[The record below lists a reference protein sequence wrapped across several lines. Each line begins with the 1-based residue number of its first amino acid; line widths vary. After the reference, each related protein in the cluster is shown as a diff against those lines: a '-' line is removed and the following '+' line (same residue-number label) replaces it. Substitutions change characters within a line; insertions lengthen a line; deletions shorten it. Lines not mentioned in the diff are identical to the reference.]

1 MGRLLLAKL
10 MASPCIY
17 KKNLKTERDS
27 ESTLVTEAFDDFFMI
42 YLHKTLNKSWK
53 VIQFLEIHYF

>member
-17 KKNLKTERDS
+17 KKNLKTERES

-42 YLHKTLNKSWK
+42 YLHKTLNKSSESHS
-53 VIQFLEIHYF
+53 VP